1 MEESVRNCSYCG
13 AQTVTPYR
21 CSGCG
26 SYFCSRHR
34 LPEQH
39 DCVAIRKPTREKP
52 SPRRGGLARLLAK
65 VAVFLVAL
73 GAALYL
79 LDMFGV
85 VDLQDLVE
93 YLQGFVAEFT

>member
-1 MEESVRNCSYCG
+1 M
-13 AQTVTPYR
+13 
-21 CSGCG
+21 
-26 SYFCSRHR
+26 
-34 LPEQH
+34 
-39 DCVAIRKPTREKP
+39 
-52 SPRRGGLARLLAK
+52 ARLLAK